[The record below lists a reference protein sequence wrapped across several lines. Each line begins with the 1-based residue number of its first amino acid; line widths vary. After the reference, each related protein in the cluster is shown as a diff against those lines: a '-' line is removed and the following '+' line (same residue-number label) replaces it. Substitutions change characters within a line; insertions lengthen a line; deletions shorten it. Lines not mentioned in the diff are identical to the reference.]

1 MFELLIQLKS
11 HEINSKQDK
20 NTADRT
26 LQDYLQRL
34 EDAISKN
41 KIFENIIEDK
51 KAEISVITADKSVL
65 LESIHSLKETNASLV
80 KKHKMDLESSM
91 ELKNFVTR
99 LMTQYQS
106 IEDSFRLA
114 DKKLSHL
121 DKRVE
126 FARNRL
132 VLIKTLYGRKE
143 PLEAKRGN
151 VLDMTT
157 NLSTIYGSIDP
168 NESNFNAPLTLD
180 QGNSLLLLK
189 DTGKQSVVKHNM
201 DCDEEKLLRKELD
214 MVHEER
220 NLLAAKLQSDI
231 EQMEEREVKLKA
243 DYAKRIGLLEEKIDE
258 LIKAEKEKEDRIV
271 EISGQLVEKSG
282 ECDSL
287 NRKYE
292 ACQKELAE
300 LREQLS
306 SDYEL

>member
-1 MFELLIQLKS
+1 
-11 HEINSKQDK
+11 
-20 NTADRT
+20 
-26 LQDYLQRL
+26 
-34 EDAISKN
+34 
-41 KIFENIIEDK
+41 
-51 KAEISVITADKSVL
+51 
-65 LESIHSLKETNASLV
+65 
-80 KKHKMDLESSM
+80 
-91 ELKNFVTR
+91 
-99 LMTQYQS
+99 
-106 IEDSFRLA
+106 
-114 DKKLSHL
+114 
-121 DKRVE
+121 
-126 FARNRL
+126 
-132 VLIKTLYGRKE
+132 
-143 PLEAKRGN
+143 
-151 VLDMTT
+151 
-157 NLSTIYGSIDP
+157 
-168 NESNFNAPLTLD
+168 
-180 QGNSLLLLK
+180 LLLK

-201 DCDEEKLLRKELD
+201 DCDEENLLRKELD